1 MVQLEILAKIIVCS
15 GIVVAFASLGA
26 NIIYFNILGK

>member
-1 MVQLEILAKIIVCS
+1 MIQLEILAKIIVCS
-15 GIVVAFASLGA
+15 SIVLAFASLGA